1 MKYFVSLWVLVMLL
15 PSTYAQDKMQPPA
28 KHAAPTAS
36 KSAGPKLDIQKMAD
50 EWAAAFKAKEA
61 DKVAAMYTDDA
72 VWINAEGTFHG
83 TGDITSE
90 LKKMMDRGDTVVAIT
105 STKTLHSGDIGYA
118 EGTYSGN
125 APNPKT
131 GAEAPAHGSWVV
143 TIKNSNGKWM
153 IATHTSVP
161 GAAAAAIPKSAKKSE

>member
-1 MKYFVSLWVLVMLL
+1 MKYFVSLGVLVMLL
-15 PSTYAQDKMQPPA
+15 PSTYAQNKMPPPA
-28 KHAAPTAS
+28 KHAATAAS
-36 KSAGPKLDIQKMAD
+36 KSAGPKVDIQKMAH
-50 EWAAAFKAKEA
+50 EWAAAFKAKDA

-105 STKTLHSGDIGYA
+105 SNKTLHSGDIGYA

-161 GAAAAAIPKSAKKSE
+161 GAAAAATSKSAKESE

>member
-1 MKYFVSLWVLVMLL
+1 MKYFVSFWVLVLLL
-15 PSTYAQDKMQPPA
+15 PTTFAQDKMQAPA
-28 KHAAPTAS
+28 KHASTAAS
-36 KSAGPKLDIQKMAD
+36 KSAGSKVDIQKMAD
-50 EWAAAFKAKEA
+50 DWSAAFKAKDA

-161 GAAAAAIPKSAKKSE
+161 SASAAATSKSVKKSE